1 MNAGIRWARRLL
13 ALSVVV
19 VAVALVACGGTS
31 HASAKPSAHSSAK
44 AIPTPTSPPTFSEK
58 YTSLKAGMT
67 LDNVRAIM
75 GSQGS
80 VLSQADNGAGT
91 TSIVLE
97 WEDPKTK
104 SHQVIAAFVNNVMMS
119 KSAIGF

>member
-1 MNAGIRWARRLL
+1 MNARARLARPLIALPAALL
-13 ALSVVV
+13 L
-19 VAVALVACGGTS
+19 VALAACGGSS
-31 HASAKPSAHSSAK
+31 HATAKPSAHSSAK
-44 AIPTPTSPPTFSEK
+44 TSPTPSSPPTFSAK
-58 YTSLKAGMT
+58 YASIKTGMT
-67 LDNVRAIM
+67 IGEVRTIM
-75 GSQGS
+75 GAQGS

-97 WEDPKTK
+97 WADPKAQ